1 MSLQPKKPIPRSG
14 AFRLGLLGGLCA
26 LALFPWPVGV
36 AQEPPS
42 EQRLEPS
49 SEAQAGAQ
57 AARQAEPPPSA
68 ASDLWQRTRETAG
81 DWWQRSRDLAERAM
95 EDAKGLTAEDQGFG
109 KVWKDLFPTLDQTLI
124 LEERQAELPESAWFG
139 PDQASNQSKIDGLL
153 DDAVEILS
161 TSPVQ
166 RFRDRIRTL
175 QAEIERARADIA
187 GYRQR
192 RVSAPVDS
200 AVQRTV
206 ADYDR
211 LIAEREAE
219 IRRLGVELQ
228 AVKGE
233 FAAAVRSLGVELTDA
248 QVEFLLSTVVGD
260 NMVDLGVLFDNVK
273 SVTAQLE
280 QLVSE
285 SGEDLA
291 SARRYYGM
299 YVVLLR
305 ALYRM
310 HVQIEESI
318 GEQYLPQIDGIIAR
332 TQSLM
337 AETRRLQKQSPGKLE
352 LLAANLEAQQLTLE
366 AAAVYRQY
374 LSEQA
379 EQVRRARAEL
389 DKDIAA
395 AWNTFETV
403 RVSGELVG
411 LVRSSQR
418 LLEGLMSRQVP
429 VLRPF
434 ENLELRREIE
444 KLTEQLRATRPG

>member
-1 MSLQPKKPIPRSG
+1 MG
-14 AFRLGLLGGLCA
+14 
-26 LALFPWPVGV
+26 
-36 AQEPPS
+36 S
-42 EQRLEPS
+42 E
-49 SEAQAGAQ
+49 
-57 AARQAEPPPSA
+57 
-68 ASDLWQRTRETAG
+68 LWERTRETAG
-81 DWWQRSRDLAERAM
+81 GWWQRSRELAERAV
-95 EDAKGLTAEDQGFG
+95 EDAKGLAGGGEGFNQ
-109 KVWKDLFPTLDQTLI
+109 VWKELLPKLDETLS
-124 LEERQAELPESAWFG
+124 LEERQVELPESAWFG
-139 PDQASNQSKIDGLL
+139 PDQASNRSKINGLL
-153 DDAVEILS
+153 DDTVEILS

-166 RFRDRIRTL
+166 RFRDRIRIL
-175 QAEIERARADIA
+175 QTEIERARADIA

-192 RVSAPVDS
+192 RVSAPADS
-200 AVQRTV
+200 AIQRTV
-206 ADYDR
+206 TDYDR
-211 LIAEREAE
+211 LIAERETDS
-219 IRRLGVELQ
+219 RRLAAELQ

-233 FAAAVRSLGVELTDA
+233 FAAAVRSLGVELSDE

-280 QLVSE
+280 QLVSQ

-305 ALYRM
+305 ALHRM

-318 GEQYLPQIDGIIAR
+318 GEQYLPQIDDIIAR

-337 AETRRLQKQSPGKLE
+337 AETRRLQKQSPGKLD

-366 AAAVYRQY
+366 AAAVYRRY
-374 LSEQA
+374 LSDQA
-379 EQVRRARAEL
+379 EQVRRARDEL

-429 VLRPF
+429 ALRPF
-434 ENLELRREIE
+434 ENLELRREME
-444 KLTEQLRATRPG
+444 KLTEQLRSARPG

>member
-1 MSLQPKKPIPRSG
+1 MG
-14 AFRLGLLGGLCA
+14 
-26 LALFPWPVGV
+26 
-36 AQEPPS
+36 S
-42 EQRLEPS
+42 E
-49 SEAQAGAQ
+49 
-57 AARQAEPPPSA
+57 
-68 ASDLWQRTRETAG
+68 LWERTRETAG
-81 DWWQRSRDLAERAM
+81 GWWQRSRELAERAV
-95 EDAKGLTAEDQGFG
+95 EDAKGLAGGGEGFNQ
-109 KVWKDLFPTLDQTLI
+109 VWKELLPKLDETLS
-124 LEERQAELPESAWFG
+124 LEERQVELPESAWFG
-139 PDQASNQSKIDGLL
+139 PDQASNRSKITGLL
-153 DDAVEILS
+153 DDTVEILS

-166 RFRDRIRTL
+166 RFRDRIRIL
-175 QAEIERARADIA
+175 QTEIERARADIA

-192 RVSAPVDS
+192 RVSAPADS
-200 AVQRTV
+200 AIQRTV
-206 ADYDR
+206 TDYDR
-211 LIAEREAE
+211 LIAERETDS
-219 IRRLGVELQ
+219 RRLAAELQ

-233 FAAAVRSLGVELTDA
+233 FAAAVRSLGVELSDE

-280 QLVSE
+280 QLVSQ

-305 ALYRM
+305 ALHRM

-318 GEQYLPQIDGIIAR
+318 GEQYLPQIDDIIAR

-337 AETRRLQKQSPGKLE
+337 AETRRLQKQSPGKLD

-366 AAAVYRQY
+366 AAAVYRRY
-374 LSEQA
+374 LSDQA
-379 EQVRRARAEL
+379 EQVRRARDEL

-429 VLRPF
+429 ALRPF
-434 ENLELRREIE
+434 ENLELRREME
-444 KLTEQLRATRPG
+444 KLTEQLRSARPG

>member
-1 MSLQPKKPIPRSG
+1 MSSRSTHSVPKRTASSPV
-14 AFRLGLLGGLCA
+14 LLGGLCA
-26 LALFPWPVGV
+26 LAPLLFQNAV
-36 AQEPPS
+36 AQEPP
-42 EQRLEPS
+42 
-49 SEAQAGAQ
+49 
-57 AARQAEPPPSA
+57 AEPEPQVQAQTLETAPETGPG
-68 ASDLWQRTRETAG
+68 LWQRILEGAD
-81 DWWQRSRDLAERAM
+81 DWWTRSRDLAERAV
-95 EDAKGLTAEDQGFG
+95 EEAKGLTANEQDFAT
-109 KVWKDLFPTLDQTLI
+109 VWRDLLPKLDQTLV
-124 LEERQAELPESAWFG
+124 LEERQAQLPQSAWIG
-139 PDQASNQSKIDGLL
+139 PDQTSNQSKINGLL
-153 DDAVEILS
+153 DEAVDILS

-166 RFRDRIRTL
+166 RFRERIRGL
-175 QAEIERARADIA
+175 QGEIEQARADIA
-187 GYRQR
+187 EYRQR
-192 RVSAPVDS
+192 RVSAPAD
-200 AVQRTV
+200 AAIQRTV

-211 LIAEREAE
+211 LIAEREAD
-219 IRRLGVELQ
+219 IRRLDEELQ

-233 FAAAVRSLGVELTDA
+233 FAAAVRAVGVELSDE

-318 GEQYLPQIDGIIAR
+318 GEQYLPQIDDIIAR

-337 AETRRLQKQSPGKLE
+337 AETRRLQRDSPAKLD
-352 LLAANLEAQQLTLE
+352 LLSANLEAQQLTLE
-366 AAAVYRQY
+366 AAAVYRRY
-374 LSEQA
+374 LRDQA
-379 EQVRRARAEL
+379 EQVRRARGEL

-418 LLEGLMSRQVP
+418 SLEGLMSRQVP
-429 VLRPF
+429 ALRPF
-434 ENLELRREIE
+434 ENLELRREFE
-444 KLTEQLRATRPG
+444 KLTEQLRAARPG

>member
-1 MSLQPKKPIPRSG
+1 MLMRRCLPRCCLAGCLAAVSIAPWASG
-14 AFRLGLLGGLCA
+14 
-26 LALFPWPVGV
+26 
-36 AQEPPS
+36 S
-42 EQRLEPS
+42 EEHGLEPLP
-49 SEAQAGAQ
+49 EAQP
-57 AARQAEPPPSA
+57 AAPAPSA
-68 ASDLWQRTRETAG
+68 TSELWQRTRETAG
-81 DWWQRSRDLAERAM
+81 DWWQRSRALAERAVQ
-95 EDAKGLTAEDQGFG
+95 DARGLTADDQGFG
-109 KVWKDLFPTLDQTLI
+109 RVWKDLLPKLDETLT
-124 LEERQAELPESAWFG
+124 LEERQANLPDSAWFG
-139 PDQASNQSKIDGLL
+139 PDQSSNQSKINDLL

-166 RFRDRIRTL
+166 RFRERIRNL
-175 QAEIERARADIA
+175 QGEIERARSEIA

-211 LIAEREAE
+211 LIAAREAD

-248 QVEFLLSTVVGD
+248 QVELLLSTVVGD
-260 NMVDLGVLFDNVK
+260 HMVDLGVLFDNVK

-280 QLVSE
+280 QLVSQ

-305 ALYRM
+305 ALHRM

-318 GEQYLPQIDGIIAR
+318 GELYLPQIDAIIAR

-374 LSEQA
+374 LSDQA
-379 EQVRRARAEL
+379 EQVARARAEL

-434 ENLELRREIE
+434 ENLELRREME
-444 KLTEQLRATRPG
+444 KLTEQLRAARPG

>member
-1 MSLQPKKPIPRSG
+1 MSPRPRTPAPEPNRSS
-14 AFRLGLLGGLCA
+14 RVLRRGLRA
-26 LALFPWPVGV
+26 LALLPCLAG
-36 AQEPPS
+36 AADEPAPGS
-42 EQRLEPS
+42 AI
-49 SEAQAGAQ
+49 EAQGPIQGEASA
-57 AARQAEPPPSA
+57 PSL
-68 ASDLWQRTRETAG
+68 SEELWQRTRETAG
-81 DWWQRSRDLAERAM
+81 DWWRRSLGLAQRAV
-95 EDAKGLTAEDQGFG
+95 EDAKGLTAQEPGFG
-109 KVWKDLFPTLDQTLI
+109 QVWKDILPKLGQTLT
-124 LEERQAELPESAWFG
+124 LEERQSELPESAWIG
-139 PDQASNQSKIDGLL
+139 PDQGSNQSKINGLL

-161 TSPVQ
+161 VSPVQ
-166 RFRDRIRTL
+166 RFRARIRVL
-175 QAEIERARADIA
+175 QSEIERARADIA
-187 GYRQR
+187 SYRQS
-192 RVSAPVDS
+192 RVAAPAES

-211 LIAEREAE
+211 LIGAREAD
-219 IRRLGVELQ
+219 IRRLGVELE

-233 FAAAVRSLGVELTDA
+233 FAAAVRSLGVELTDE
-248 QVEFLLSTVVGD
+248 QVELLLSTVVGD
-260 NMVDLGVLFDNVK
+260 SMVDLGVVFDNVK

-280 QLVSE
+280 KLVGQ

-310 HVQIEESI
+310 HAQIEESI
-318 GEQYLPQIDGIIAR
+318 GEDYLPQIDDIIGR

-337 AETRRLQKQSPGKLE
+337 AETRRLQRDSPAKLD
-352 LLAANLEAQQLTLE
+352 LLAANLEAQKLTLE

-374 LSEQA
+374 LSDQS

-403 RVSGELVG
+403 RVSGDLVG

-418 LLEGLMSRQVP
+418 ILEGLMSRQAP

-434 ENLELRREIE
+434 ENLELRREME
-444 KLTEQLRATRPG
+444 KLTAQLRAARGG

>member
-1 MSLQPKKPIPRSG
+1 MKPVRRSG
-14 AFRLGLLGGLCA
+14 ALRRGLLGGLCA
-26 LALFPWPVGV
+26 LSLAPWPGGL
-36 AQEPPS
+36 AQEPPT
-42 EQRLEPS
+42 EQRLEPPA
-49 SEAQAGAQ
+49 EAKAPP
-57 AARQAEPPPSA
+57 QAEPQPPAPASSA
-68 ASDLWQRTRETAG
+68 ATDLWQRTRETAG

-95 EDAKGLTAEDQGFG
+95 QDAKGLTAENQGFG
-109 KVWKDLFPTLDQTLI
+109 QVWKDLLPTLDQTLT
-124 LEERQAELPESAWFG
+124 LEERQAKLPESAWFG

-166 RFRDRIRTL
+166 RFRDRVRAL

-211 LIAEREAE
+211 LIAEREAD
-219 IRRLGVELQ
+219 IRRLGAELQ

-233 FAAAVRSLGVELTDA
+233 FGAAVRSLGVELSDE

-318 GEQYLPQIDGIIAR
+318 GEQYLPQIEDIIAR

-337 AETRRLQKQSPGKLE
+337 AETRRLQKQSPGKLD

-366 AAAVYRQY
+366 AAAVYGQY
-374 LSEQA
+374 LSDQA
-379 EQVRRARAEL
+379 EQVRKARAEL

-429 VLRPF
+429 ALRPF
-434 ENLELRREIE
+434 ENLELRREME

>member
-1 MSLQPKKPIPRSG
+1 MM
-14 AFRLGLLGGLCA
+14 
-26 LALFPWPVGV
+26 
-36 AQEPPS
+36 
-42 EQRLEPS
+42 
-49 SEAQAGAQ
+49 
-57 AARQAEPPPSA
+57 
-68 ASDLWQRTRETAG
+68 SDLWQRTREGAG
-81 DWWQRSRDLAERAM
+81 EWWQRSQDLAHRAV
-95 EDAKGLTAEDQGFG
+95 EDAKGLTSEDHGFG
-109 KVWKDLFPTLDQTLI
+109 RVWEEVVPKLDETLT
-124 LEERQAELPESAWFG
+124 LEERQTELPESAWFG
-139 PDQASNQSKIDGLL
+139 PDQASNQSKINELL
-153 DDAVEILS
+153 DETVAILS

-166 RFRDRIRTL
+166 QFRDRIRVI
-175 QAEIERARADIA
+175 QGQIESARGQIAE
-187 GYRQR
+187 YRQR
-192 RVSAPVDS
+192 RVSAPAESVI
-200 AVQRTV
+200 QRT
-206 ADYDR
+206 ASDYDH
-211 LIAEREAE
+211 LISEREAD
-219 IRRLGVELQ
+219 IRHLEAELT

-233 FAAAVRSLGVELTDA
+233 FAAAVRSLGIELSDD

-273 SVTAQLE
+273 SMTAQLE
-280 QLVSE
+280 ALVNE

-310 HVQIEESI
+310 HVQIEEAI
-318 GEQYLPQIDGIIAR
+318 AEQYLPQIDDIVAR

-337 AETRRLQKQSPGKLE
+337 AETRRLQRDSPAKFE
-352 LLAANLEAQQLTLE
+352 LLSANLQAQQLTLD

-374 LSEQA
+374 LTDQA
-379 EQVRRARAEL
+379 EQVKKARLDL

-429 VLRPF
+429 ALRPF
-434 ENLELRREIE
+434 GNLELRREFE
-444 KLTEQLRATRPG
+444 KLTEQLRTARPG

>member
-1 MSLQPKKPIPRSG
+1 MSSRPTRPVPKPG
-14 AFRLGLLGGLCA
+14 AFWPALIGGLWA
-26 LALFPWPVGV
+26 LVLVL
-36 AQEPPS
+36 PS
-42 EQRLEPS
+42 IAT
-49 SEAQAGAQ
+49 AQAPPVEAVPPAESAP
-57 AARQAEPPPSA
+57 AAPADSA
-68 ASDLWQRTRETAG
+68 ASEVWGRVRETAD
-81 DWWQRSRDLAERAM
+81 DWWSRSRDLAVRAV
-95 EDAKGLTAEDQGFG
+95 EEAKGLTAEDRGFG
-109 KVWKDLFPTLDQTLI
+109 TVWRDLVPKLDETLA
-124 LEERQAELPESAWFG
+124 LEERQAELPESSWFG
-139 PDQASNQSKIDGLL
+139 PDQESNQSKINGLL
-153 DDAVEILS
+153 DEAVEILS

-166 RFRDRIRTL
+166 QFRGRIRAL
-175 QAEIERARADIA
+175 QRDIERARADIA
-187 GYRQR
+187 EYRQR
-192 RVSAPVDS
+192 RVSAPSD
-200 AVQRTV
+200 AAIQRTV

-211 LIAEREAE
+211 LIGEREAD
-219 IRRLGVELQ
+219 IRRLGEELD
-228 AVKGE
+228 AVKDE
-233 FAAAVRSLGVELTDA
+233 FAAAVRALGVELSDE

-318 GEQYLPQIDGIIAR
+318 GEQYLPQIDDIIAR

-337 AETRRLQKQSPGKLE
+337 AETRRLQRSSPAKLD

-374 LSEQA
+374 LRDQA
-379 EQVRRARAEL
+379 EQVRQARAEL

-418 LLEGLMSRQVP
+418 SLEGLMSRQVP
-429 VLRPF
+429 ALRPF
-434 ENLELRREIE
+434 ENLELQREFE
-444 KLTEQLRATRPG
+444 KLTEQLRAANPG

>member
-1 MSLQPKKPIPRSG
+1 MG
-14 AFRLGLLGGLCA
+14 
-26 LALFPWPVGV
+26 
-36 AQEPPS
+36 S
-42 EQRLEPS
+42 E
-49 SEAQAGAQ
+49 
-57 AARQAEPPPSA
+57 
-68 ASDLWQRTRETAG
+68 LWERTRETAG
-81 DWWQRSRDLAERAM
+81 GWWQRSRELAERAV
-95 EDAKGLTAEDQGFG
+95 EDAKGLAGGGEGFNQ
-109 KVWKDLFPTLDQTLI
+109 VWKELLPKLDETLS
-124 LEERQAELPESAWFG
+124 LEERQVELPESAWFG
-139 PDQASNQSKIDGLL
+139 PDQASNRSKINGLL
-153 DDAVEILS
+153 DDTVEILS

-166 RFRDRIRTL
+166 RFRDRIRIL
-175 QAEIERARADIA
+175 QTEIERARADIA

-192 RVSAPVDS
+192 RVSAPADS
-200 AVQRTV
+200 AIQRTGT
-206 ADYDR
+206 DYDR
-211 LIAEREAE
+211 LIAERETDS
-219 IRRLGVELQ
+219 RRLAAELQ

-233 FAAAVRSLGVELTDA
+233 FAAAVRSLGVELSDE

-280 QLVSE
+280 QLVSQ

-305 ALYRM
+305 ALHRM

-318 GEQYLPQIDGIIAR
+318 GEQYLPQIDDIIAR

-337 AETRRLQKQSPGKLE
+337 AETRRLQKQSPGKLD

-366 AAAVYRQY
+366 AAAVYRRY
-374 LSEQA
+374 LSDQA
-379 EQVRRARAEL
+379 EQVRRARDEL

-429 VLRPF
+429 ALRPF
-434 ENLELRREIE
+434 ENLELRREME
-444 KLTEQLRATRPG
+444 KLTEQLRSARPG

>member
-1 MSLQPKKPIPRSG
+1 MASRSIKPASWRG
-14 AFRLGLLGGLCA
+14 AARPLLVAGLCA
-26 LALFPWPVGV
+26 LELPLA
-36 AQEPPS
+36 S
-42 EQRLEPS
+42 
-49 SEAQAGAQ
+49 AGAPEDLQDGTQ
-57 AARQAEPPPSA
+57 ARTEVGTEVEVPPLSLGAE
-68 ASDLWQRTRETAG
+68 LWGRTRETAG
-81 DWWQRSRDLAERAM
+81 DWWKRSRDLAERALQ
-95 EDAKGLTAEDQGFG
+95 DARGLTAEDSGFG
-109 KVWKDLFPTLDQTLI
+109 TIWKGLLPKLDQTLT

-139 PDQASNQSKIDGLL
+139 PDRASNQSKINGLL

-166 RFRDRIRTL
+166 RFRERIRAL
-175 QAEIERARADIA
+175 QDEIERARSDIA
-187 GYRQR
+187 AYRQR
-192 RVSAPVDS
+192 RVSAPTES
-200 AVQRTV
+200 ALQRTV
-206 ADYDR
+206 SDYDR
-211 LIAEREAE
+211 LIAEREAD

-233 FAAAVRSLGVELTDA
+233 FAVSVRALGVALDEE

-260 NMVDLGVLFDNVK
+260 TMVDLGVLFENVK

-280 QLVSE
+280 QLVAQ

-318 GEQYLPQIDGIIAR
+318 GEQYLPQIDDIIAR
-332 TQSLM
+332 AQSLM
-337 AETRRLQKQSPGKLE
+337 AETRRLQRDSPAKLE
-352 LLAANLEAQQLTLE
+352 LLEANLEAQELTLE
-366 AAAVYRQY
+366 AAAVYRRY
-374 LSEQA
+374 LLDQA
-379 EQVRRARAEL
+379 EQVGKARAEL

-411 LVRSSQR
+411 LVRSSQQ
-418 LLEGLMSRQVP
+418 LLQGLMSRQVP
-429 VLRPF
+429 ALRPF
-434 ENLELRREIE
+434 ENLELRREME
-444 KLTEQLRATRPG
+444 KLTEQLRSARAG

>member
-1 MSLQPKKPIPRSG
+1 MLRSV
-14 AFRLGLLGGLCA
+14 LVGGLCL
-26 LALFPWPVGV
+26 LAGLPWSIGA
-36 AQEPPS
+36 AQEPP
-42 EQRLEPS
+42 P
-49 SEAQAGAQ
+49 
-57 AARQAEPPPSA
+57 AEPPQESEAPTDATAPTPSMM
-68 ASDLWQRTRETAG
+68 SDLWQRTREGAG
-81 DWWQRSRDLAERAM
+81 EWWQRSQDLAHRAV
-95 EDAKGLTAEDQGFG
+95 EDAKGLASEDHGFG
-109 KVWKDLFPTLDQTLI
+109 RVWEEVVPKLDETLT

-139 PDQASNQSKIDGLL
+139 PDQASNQSKINELL
-153 DDAVEILS
+153 DAAVAILS

-166 RFRDRIRTL
+166 QFRDRIRVI
-175 QAEIERARADIA
+175 QGQIESARAQIA
-187 GYRQR
+187 EYRQS
-192 RVSAPVDS
+192 RVSAPAESVI
-200 AVQRTV
+200 QRTV
-206 ADYDR
+206 SDYDR
-211 LIAEREAE
+211 LISEREAD
-219 IRRLGVELQ
+219 IRRLDAELA

-233 FAAAVRSLGVELTDA
+233 FAAAVRSLGIELSDD

-280 QLVSE
+280 ALVNE

-310 HVQIEESI
+310 HVQIEEAI
-318 GEQYLPQIDGIIAR
+318 AEQYLPQIDGIVAR

-337 AETRRLQKQSPGKLE
+337 AETRRLQRDSPAKFD
-352 LLAANLEAQQLTLE
+352 LLSANLQAQQLTLD

-374 LSEQA
+374 LADQA
-379 EQVRRARAEL
+379 EQVKKARSEL

-429 VLRPF
+429 ALRPF
-434 ENLELRREIE
+434 GNLELRREFE
-444 KLTEQLRATRPG
+444 KLTEQLRTARPG

>member
-1 MSLQPKKPIPRSG
+1 MG
-14 AFRLGLLGGLCA
+14 
-26 LALFPWPVGV
+26 
-36 AQEPPS
+36 S
-42 EQRLEPS
+42 E
-49 SEAQAGAQ
+49 
-57 AARQAEPPPSA
+57 
-68 ASDLWQRTRETAG
+68 LWERTRETAG
-81 DWWQRSRDLAERAM
+81 GWWQRSRELAERAV
-95 EDAKGLTAEDQGFG
+95 EDAKGLAGGGEGFNQ
-109 KVWKDLFPTLDQTLI
+109 VWKELLPKLDETLS
-124 LEERQAELPESAWFG
+124 LEERQVELPESAWFG
-139 PDQASNQSKIDGLL
+139 PDQASNRSKITGLL
-153 DDAVEILS
+153 DDTVEILS

-166 RFRDRIRTL
+166 RFRDRIRIL
-175 QAEIERARADIA
+175 QTEIERARADIA

-192 RVSAPVDS
+192 RVSAPADS
-200 AVQRTV
+200 AIQRTV
-206 ADYDR
+206 TDYDR
-211 LIAEREAE
+211 LIAERETDS
-219 IRRLGVELQ
+219 RRLAAELQ

-233 FAAAVRSLGVELTDA
+233 FAAAVRSLGVELSDE

-280 QLVSE
+280 QLVSQ

-305 ALYRM
+305 ALHRM

-318 GEQYLPQIDGIIAR
+318 GEQYLPQIDDIIAR

-337 AETRRLQKQSPGKLE
+337 AETRRLQKQSPGKLD

-366 AAAVYRQY
+366 AAAVYRRY
-374 LSEQA
+374 LSDQA
-379 EQVRRARAEL
+379 EQVRRARDEL

-403 RVSGELVG
+403 GVSGELVG

-429 VLRPF
+429 ALRPF
-434 ENLELRREIE
+434 ENLELRREME
-444 KLTEQLRATRPG
+444 KLTEQLRSARPG

>member
-1 MSLQPKKPIPRSG
+1 MG
-14 AFRLGLLGGLCA
+14 
-26 LALFPWPVGV
+26 
-36 AQEPPS
+36 S
-42 EQRLEPS
+42 E
-49 SEAQAGAQ
+49 
-57 AARQAEPPPSA
+57 
-68 ASDLWQRTRETAG
+68 LWERTRETAG
-81 DWWQRSRDLAERAM
+81 GWWRRSRELAERAV
-95 EDAKGLTAEDQGFG
+95 EDAKGLAGGGEGFNQ
-109 KVWKDLFPTLDQTLI
+109 VWKELLPKLDETLS
-124 LEERQAELPESAWFG
+124 LEERQVELPESAWFG
-139 PDQASNQSKIDGLL
+139 PDQASKRSKINGLL
-153 DDAVEILS
+153 DDTVEILS

-166 RFRDRIRTL
+166 RFRDRIRIL
-175 QAEIERARADIA
+175 QTEIERARADIA

-192 RVSAPVDS
+192 RVSAPADS
-200 AVQRTV
+200 AIQRTV
-206 ADYDR
+206 TDYDR
-211 LIAEREAE
+211 LIAERETDS
-219 IRRLGVELQ
+219 RRLAAELQ

-233 FAAAVRSLGVELTDA
+233 FAAAVRSLGVELSDE

-273 SVTAQLE
+273 SVTAQVE
-280 QLVSE
+280 QLVSQ

-305 ALYRM
+305 ALHRM

-318 GEQYLPQIDGIIAR
+318 GEQYLPQIDDIIAR

-337 AETRRLQKQSPGKLE
+337 AETRRLQKQSPGKLD

-374 LSEQA
+374 LSDQA
-379 EQVRRARAEL
+379 EQVRRARDEL

-403 RVSGELVG
+403 GVSGELVG

-429 VLRPF
+429 ALRPF
-434 ENLELRREIE
+434 ENLELRREME
-444 KLTEQLRATRPG
+444 KLTEQLRSARPG